1 MAKAV
6 ITNKGFALLAKL
18 PQGNTLK
25 ITSAKSGSGAVDATL
40 LEEQTSLTTQK
51 QTFTI
56 ENVCFPEERKCSLI
70 LSLTNEGLTSGYPLS
85 QIGIYA
91 QDPDEGE
98 VLFSIFQAAD
108 NERVNIP
115 SVTVLPGYN
124 LEWNYNLVFDNA
136 DIVSVDVNPS
146 NTVSRSAMEAYVS
159 GEIAKITAESIGLGN
174 VDNTRDTNKYVA
186 YAQRAGSAD
195 KTQSALTLR
204 LNGGRTEGTDMW
216 TFDGSTSRTINVTP
230 AKIGLDKVNNTADSE
245 KSVAYAES
253 AGQSDKVKNAL
264 TIKLNGGITEGSD
277 QFTFDGSMARTI
289 NLTPEALGL
298 SDQSGDYPAFES
310 DDYPGC
316 YEILGPTGFTEWL
329 NPPMDPSMSYL
340 TTERR
345 DNKPVMVR
353 CFDFYKNNLD
363 IDGGTGWSF
372 DNITSFRVYGVEG
385 LVIYDDG
392 TGEMHNISDA
402 LKLTLRSTDNGYGV
416 GIDNV
421 SGKKIIGGYL
431 NLKATFDYDFS

>member
-56 ENVCFPEERKCSLI
+56 ENVSFPEERKCSLI

-108 NERVNIP
+108 GESVNIP
-115 SVTVLPGYN
+115 SETVLPGYN

-136 DIVSVDVNPS
+136 DIVSVDVNPA

-174 VDNTRDTNKYVA
+174 VDNTADTNKYVA

-195 KTQSALTLR
+195 KTQSALTIR

-216 TFDGSTSRTINVTP
+216 TFDGSTARTVNVTP
-230 AKIGLDKVNNTADSE
+230 AKIGLDKVNNTSDSE
-245 KSVAYAES
+245 KNVAYAAS
-253 AGQSDKVKNAL
+253 AGQSDKVNNAL

-289 NLTPEALGL
+289 NLTPAALGV
-298 SDQSGDYPAFES
+298 SDDYPAYES
-310 DDYPGC
+310 EDYPGC
-316 YEILGPTGFTEWL
+316 YEIVGPIGLVEYI
-329 NPPMDPSMSYL
+329 NPPLSTTSGPVL

-345 DNKPVMVR
+345 NNKPVFASYR
-353 CFDFYKNNLD
+353 DFHEEPLD
-363 IDGGTGWSF
+363 ALEYCGVSSKDEGTMRLCGLEGWVLY
-372 DNITSFRVYGVEG
+372 N
-385 LVIYDDG
+385 DG
-392 TGEMHNISDA
+392 TAIMHNISEAVEVRLDDPEDP
-402 LKLTLRSTDNGYGV
+402 SP
-416 GIDNV
+416 GITVVNT
-421 SGKKIIGGYL
+421 SEKKFVGGYL
-431 NLKATFDYDFS
+431 LLKYTRTDI